1 MDSSFSVTCF
11 KFSRCP
17 MRCTQLTLNAPMLGV
32 SHLPIFK
39 KKHAIF
45 KAAVYLYTDMIW
57 YDMIWYTLNM
67 CIDYSWLITHV
78 RFRNLK
84 LLFLIY
90 IILSAMARRA
100 LPSVH
105 VVRRQISHHWKDCAF
120 VATQSSLRSM
130 GSQNWWFGDPKEP
143 CQKESQTPSF
153 WRVPA
158 DS

>member
-1 MDSSFSVTCF
+1 MS
-11 KFSRCP
+11 
-17 MRCTQLTLNAPMLGV
+17 N
-32 SHLPIFK
+32 
-39 KKHAIF
+39 
-45 KAAVYLYTDMIW
+45 AVYPAYPQRSNVGSFHTYLFSKKNTLFSKLLCTFILIWYDMIW